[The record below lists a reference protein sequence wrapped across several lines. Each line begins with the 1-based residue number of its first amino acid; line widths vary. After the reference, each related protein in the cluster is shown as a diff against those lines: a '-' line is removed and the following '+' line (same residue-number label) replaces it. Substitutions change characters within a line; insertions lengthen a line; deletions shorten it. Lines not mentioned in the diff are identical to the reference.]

1 MSTCTAQGGKV
12 MYEALYASVPD
23 ADAYL
28 ERIHRKRRTA
38 LTKEYLDDL
47 IYGHQIHVP
56 FENLDVWM
64 FKKDIPLD
72 IASITKKW
80 GLRTGAA
87 TALN

>member
-1 MSTCTAQGGKV
+1 

-64 FKKDIPLD
+64 F
-72 IASITKKW
+72 
-80 GLRTGAA
+80 
-87 TALN
+87 

>member
-1 MSTCTAQGGKV
+1 

-64 FKKDIPLD
+64 FKRYSVGYCIH
-72 IASITKKW
+72 
-80 GLRTGAA
+80 LRKSGG
-87 TALN
+87 